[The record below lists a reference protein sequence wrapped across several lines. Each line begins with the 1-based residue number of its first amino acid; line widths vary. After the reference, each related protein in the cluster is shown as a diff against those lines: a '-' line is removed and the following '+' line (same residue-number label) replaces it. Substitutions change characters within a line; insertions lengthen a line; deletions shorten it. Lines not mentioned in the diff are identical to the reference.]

1 MSISRTAA
9 RTAALTALALIA
21 GAGAANAQALPR
33 TFNVSPL
40 AGIYLGGSYDG
51 SGVVPDLDVT
61 SAFLFGIRGEYR
73 FSRQV
78 GLEFEWSHADPEVKI
93 DATEEHLADLSVN
106 HYEGTFNFY
115 WGQPSTQVY
124 MALGAGASSFSA
136 DIEGENSRSE
146 TKFTGI
152 FGLGV
157 TKWVK
162 ENLGLR
168 LDGRYRWTD
177 VNGEDSIYCD
187 PFFGCYDYD
196 TSWYGS
202 GEITGGVTYQF

>member
-9 RTAALTALALIA
+9 RMAALSVLVLF
-21 GAGAANAQALPR
+21 AGAASVRAQALPR

-78 GLEFEWSHADPEVKI
+78 GLEFEFSHADPEVKI

-115 WGQPSTQVY
+115 WGQPTTQVY
-124 MALGAGASSFSA
+124 MALGAGATDFSA
-136 DIEGENSRSE
+136 DVSGGESRGE

-177 VNGEDSIYCD
+177 VNGDDSIYCD